1 MSAGLDLALALI
13 EDDWGAD
20 AARDVA
26 RRLLVAYPRTGGQSQ
41 FATWS
46 ELAQEPDSDRIRRA
60 LDFVRDN
67 LRAPL
72 NVEQLADQVQ
82 WSARHFSRAFVRE
95 TGMTPAKAVER
106 LRLEAAKALIEQGQV
121 AIAHVA
127 ARTGFGDEERMRRA
141 FLRTIGQPPQALLRQ
156 ARAQAAQLQDSLD
169 TEA

>member
-1 MSAGLDLALALI
+1 
-13 EDDWGAD
+13 
-20 AARDVA
+20 
-26 RRLLVAYPRTGGQSQ
+26 
-41 FATWS
+41 
-46 ELAQEPDSDRIRRA
+46 
-60 LDFVRDN
+60 
-67 LRAPL
+67 
-72 NVEQLADQVQ
+72 
-82 WSARHFSRAFVRE
+82 
-95 TGMTPAKAVER
+95 MTPAKAVER